1 MNLAFPEYRLFLYF
15 ITLIA
20 IARIVLAPYVAF
32 GVDEAHYVLYG
43 LHLDL
48 SYFDHPP
55 LVGWMQYGAMYL
67 FGVNELAAR
76 VGAILIGFIVPF
88 FIYKLI
94 YDASKNASYAL
105 FGVLALHA
113 SFLFNALFIMLLPDT
128 ILFLLVLPIIFTVI
142 AIEKSNSLWMWLL
155 LGLLLGFAGLA
166 KYTAVLFLI
175 PIILY
180 IIVKDRYDML
190 FNPAIIPA
198 VMIALIIISP
208 VILWNI
214 QNDWS
219 SFAYQSDHVV
229 GETQISIKAFAS
241 SFGAQ
246 IAAYNPFLFPLAFYG
261 LYKALSSENDTLFLS
276 SLFGIVLFFF
286 FTFASLFKTALPHW
300 SALFYML
307 FIPIGS
313 YYLLELTTK
322 AARVYLNF
330 VIGFGLFI
338 SAYAY
343 AELGFKFTP
352 MPVYG
357 SVHRDIYGWDE
368 IMSRA
373 NAHIQN
379 PNKEALGVTNWTL
392 ASRAI
397 YYNLRNRTNVYLLD
411 KRQDQFDIWQKES
424 PIGKDI
430 IFINTHFFHKTIYEY
445 ARCEKTTKIDNFD
458 ILLNSKKINSI
469 ELVKCSNF
477 QGLR

>member
-15 ITLIA
+15 ITLVA
-20 IARIVLAPYVAF
+20 IVRIVLSPFVDL
-32 GVDEAHYVLYG
+32 GVDEAHYVLYA

-55 LVGWMQYGAMYL
+55 LVGWIQYGAIYL
-67 FGVNELAAR
+67 FGNNELSAR
-76 VGAILIGFIVPF
+76 IGAILIGLIVPF
-88 FIYKLI
+88 FVYKLI
-94 YDASKNASYAL
+94 YEVSKNASYAL
-105 FGVLALHA
+105 MAVLALHA

-128 ILFLLVLPIIFTVI
+128 ILFLLILPIIFTVI
-142 AIEKSNSLWMWLL
+142 AIEKTNSLWMWLL
-155 LGLLLGFAGLA
+155 LGLLLGLAGLA

-180 IIVKDRYDML
+180 IIVKNRYDL
-190 FNPAIIPA
+190 FFNPAIIPA

-229 GETQISIKAFAS
+229 GETQINAGAFLSSI
-241 SFGAQ
+241 GAQ
-246 IAAYNPFLFPLAFYG
+246 IGAYNPFLFPLAFFG
-261 LYKALSSENDTLFLS
+261 LYKALSSENDTLFLTA
-276 SLFGIVLFFF
+276 LFGLVLFFF

-307 FIPIGS
+307 FIPLGS
-313 YYLLELTTK
+313 YYLLELSTN

-338 SAYAY
+338 SVYAY

-352 MPVYG
+352 MPEYQ
-357 SVHRDIYGWDE
+357 SIHRDIYGWEE
-368 IMSRA
+368 IMNKA
-373 NAHIQN
+373 NSHIQDKQ
-379 PNKEALGVTNWTL
+379 KEALAVTNWTL

-397 YYNLRNRTNVYLLD
+397 YYNLHNHSNVYLLD
-411 KRQDQFDIWQKES
+411 KRQDQFDLWQKDS

-430 IFINTHFFHKTIYEY
+430 IFINTHFFEKTIYEY
-445 ARCEKTTKIDNFD
+445 ARCEKTTKIDSFD
-458 ILLNSKKINSI
+458 VVLNSKKINSI
-469 ELVKCSNF
+469 ELIKCSNF